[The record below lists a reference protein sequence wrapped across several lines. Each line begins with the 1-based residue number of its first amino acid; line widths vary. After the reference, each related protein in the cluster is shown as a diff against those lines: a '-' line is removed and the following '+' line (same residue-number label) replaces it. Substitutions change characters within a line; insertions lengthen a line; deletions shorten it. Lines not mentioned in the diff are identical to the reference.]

1 MVNKCSSA
9 QNFKKRCGFMLVR
22 REVMMKNSPADG
34 CFNPQKNIYLF
45 KKLLNITKNVNF
57 DNKMN
62 ISDWIHGREIRGKA
76 TFSIVNVKDAFAERP
91 SKSINTELSRQVSRG
106 RVQSVYR
113 GFYVIVPV
121 QYQLKGVI
129 PPVYYVD
136 DLMDYVGKP
145 YYVGLL
151 SAAAMH
157 GATHQRAM
165 KTQVMT
171 VLPRIKASG
180 KNSLLDWSYRQQI
193 PEAFIVKKNA
203 EIGMLCYSGPELTAV
218 DLVQFASHVGG
229 YQRAA
234 TVLAELMDSVN
245 VERMYGLM
253 PFTSVTTIQRLGYLL
268 EHVLLRQNQA
278 DVLFQVL
285 KTQGSW
291 NSILLSNDQNRRAG
305 APANRWHVNGNIDIE
320 VDDL

>member
-1 MVNKCSSA
+1 
-9 QNFKKRCGFMLVR
+9 
-22 REVMMKNSPADG
+22 
-34 CFNPQKNIYLF
+34 
-45 KKLLNITKNVNF
+45 
-57 DNKMN
+57 MN
-62 ISDWIHGREIRGKA
+62 ISDWIHSREIRGRA
-76 TFSIVNVKDAFAERP
+76 TFSIADVKDAFAERP

-129 PPVYYVD
+129 PPAYYVD
-136 DLMDYVGKP
+136 GLMEYVGKP
-145 YYVGLL
+145 YYLGLL

-157 GATHQRAM
+157 GASHQRTM

-180 KNSLLDWSYRQQI
+180 KNSLLDWNYRQEI
-193 PEAFIVKKNA
+193 PEAFVMKKNA
-203 EIGMLCYSGPELTAV
+203 EIGTLRYSGPELTAV

-229 YQRAA
+229 YQRVA
-234 TVLAELMDSVN
+234 TVLAELMDSVDMGK
-245 VERMYGLM
+245 VGELL
-253 PFTSVTTIQRLGYLL
+253 PFTTVATIQRFGYLL
-268 EHVLLRQNQA
+268 EYVLSRQDQA
-278 DVLFQVL
+278 DALFQVL

-291 NSILLSNDQNRRAG
+291 NSILLSNDHDRRAG

>member
-1 MVNKCSSA
+1 
-9 QNFKKRCGFMLVR
+9 
-22 REVMMKNSPADG
+22 MKNSPINA
-34 CFNPQKNIYLF
+34 CVTPRKNIYLF
-45 KKLLNITKNVNF
+45 EKLLYLTKNVDF

-62 ISDWIHGREIRGKA
+62 ISDWIHSREIRGKA
-76 TFSIVNVKDAFAERP
+76 TFSIVDVKDAFAERP

-129 PPVYYVD
+129 PPAYYVD
-136 DLMDYVGKP
+136 GLMDYVGKP

-171 VLPRIKASG
+171 VVPRIKVSG
-180 KNSLLDWSYRQQI
+180 KNSLLDWNYRQEI
-193 PEAFIVKKNA
+193 PEAFVVKKNA
-203 EIGMLCYSGPELTAV
+203 EVGTLRYSGPELTSV

-229 YQRAA
+229 YQRVA
-234 TVLAELMDSVN
+234 TVLAELMDSVDMEK
-245 VERMYGLM
+245 VGELL
-253 PFTSVTTIQRLGYLL
+253 PFTTVATIQRLGYLL
-268 EHVLLRQNQA
+268 ECVLSRQDQA

-285 KTQGSW
+285 STQGAW
-291 NSILLSNDQNRRAG
+291 NSILLSNDQNRRAD

>member
-1 MVNKCSSA
+1 MKKSPVN
-9 QNFKKRCGFMLVR
+9 
-22 REVMMKNSPADG
+22 G
-34 CFNPQKNIYLF
+34 CFTPQKNIYLF
-45 KKLLNITKNVNF
+45 EKLLNLTNSVDF

-62 ISDWIHGREIRGKA
+62 ISDWIHSREIRGKA
-76 TFSIVNVKDAFAERP
+76 TFSIVDVKDAFAERP

-151 SAAAMH
+151 SAAALH
-157 GATHQRAM
+157 GATHQRVM

-171 VLPRIKASG
+171 VVPRIKTSG
-180 KNSLLDWSYRQQI
+180 KNSLLDWNYRQEI
-193 PEAFIVKKNA
+193 PEAFVMKKNA
-203 EIGMLCYSGPELTAV
+203 EIGTLRYSGPELTAV

-229 YQRAA
+229 YQRVA

-245 VERMYGLM
+245 MGKVDELL
-253 PFTSVTTIQRLGYLL
+253 PFTTVATVQRLGYLL
-268 EHVLLRQNQA
+268 ECVLSRQDQA
-278 DVLFQVL
+278 DALFQVL
-285 KTQGSW
+285 KMQGSW
-291 NSILLSNDQNRRAG
+291 NSILLNNDQARREEV
-305 APANRWHVNGNIDIE
+305 PANRWHVNGNIDIE

>member
-1 MVNKCSSA
+1 
-9 QNFKKRCGFMLVR
+9 
-22 REVMMKNSPADG
+22 MKNSPINA
-34 CFNPQKNIYLF
+34 CATPQKNVYLF
-45 KKLLNITKNVNF
+45 KKLLYLTKNVDF
-57 DNKMN
+57 YNKMN
-62 ISDWIHGREIRGKA
+62 ISDWIHSREIRGRA
-76 TFSIVNVKDAFAERP
+76 TFSVADVKDAFAERP

-129 PPVYYVD
+129 PPAYYVD
-136 DLMDYVGKP
+136 GLMDYVGKP
-145 YYVGLL
+145 YYLGLL

-171 VLPRIKASG
+171 VVPRIKASG
-180 KNSLLDWSYRQQI
+180 KNSLLDWNYRQEI
-193 PEAFIVKKNA
+193 PETFVVKKNA
-203 EIGMLCYSGPELTAV
+203 EIGTLRYSGPELTAV

-229 YQRAA
+229 YQRVA
-234 TVLAELMDSVN
+234 TVLAELMDSVDM
-245 VERMYGLM
+245 EKAGELLR
-253 PFTSVTTIQRLGYLL
+253 FTTVATLQRLGYLL
-268 EHVLLRQNQA
+268 ECVLSRQDLA
-278 DVLFQVL
+278 DKLFRVL
-285 KTQGSW
+285 KAQGSW
-291 NSILLSNDQNRRAG
+291 NSILLSNDRDRRAG

>member
-1 MVNKCSSA
+1 
-9 QNFKKRCGFMLVR
+9 
-22 REVMMKNSPADG
+22 MKNSPADG

-45 KKLLNITKNVNF
+45 KKLLNTTKNVNF

-62 ISDWIHGREIRGKA
+62 MSDWIHGREIRGKA

-193 PEAFIVKKNA
+193 PEAFVMKKNA
-203 EIGMLCYSGPELTAV
+203 EIGTLRYSGPELTAV

-229 YQRAA
+229 YQRVA
-234 TVLAELMDSVN
+234 TVLAELMDSVDMGKID
-245 VERMYGLM
+245 ELL
-253 PFTSVTTIQRLGYLL
+253 PFTTVATVQRLGYLL
-268 EHVLLRQNQA
+268 ECVLSRQDQA
-278 DVLFQVL
+278 DALFQVL
-285 KTQGSW
+285 KMQGSW
-291 NSILLSNDQNRRAG
+291 NSILLNNDQARREEV
-305 APANRWHVNGNIDIE
+305 PANRWHVNGNIDIE

>member
-1 MVNKCSSA
+1 MKKSPVN
-9 QNFKKRCGFMLVR
+9 
-22 REVMMKNSPADG
+22 G
-34 CFNPQKNIYLF
+34 CFTLQKNVYLF
-45 KKLLNITKNVNF
+45 EKLLNLTKNVDF

-62 ISDWIHGREIRGKA
+62 ISDWIHSREIRGKA
-76 TFSIVNVKDAFAERP
+76 TFSVVDVKDAFAERP

-121 QYQLKGVI
+121 QYQLKGGI

-151 SAAAMH
+151 SAAALH
-157 GATHQRAM
+157 GATHQRVM

-171 VLPRIKASG
+171 VVPRIKASG

-234 TVLAELMDSVN
+234 TVLAELMDSVD
-245 VERMYGLM
+245 VGRMYGLM

-291 NSILLSNDQNRRAG
+291 NSILLSNDQNRRAD

>member
-1 MVNKCSSA
+1 
-9 QNFKKRCGFMLVR
+9 
-22 REVMMKNSPADG
+22 MKNSPINA
-34 CFNPQKNIYLF
+34 CATPQKNVYLF
-45 KKLLNITKNVNF
+45 KKLLYLTKNVDF
-57 DNKMN
+57 YNKMN
-62 ISDWIHGREIRGKA
+62 ISDWIHSREIRGRA
-76 TFSIVNVKDAFAERP
+76 TFSVADVKDAFAERP

-129 PPVYYVD
+129 PPAYYVD
-136 DLMDYVGKP
+136 GLMEYVGKP
-145 YYVGLL
+145 YYLGLL

-171 VLPRIKASG
+171 VVPRIKAPG
-180 KNSLLDWSYRQQI
+180 KNSLLDWNYRQEI
-193 PEAFIVKKNA
+193 PEAFVVKKNA
-203 EIGMLCYSGPELTAV
+203 EIGTLRYSGPELTAV

-229 YQRAA
+229 YQRVA
-234 TVLAELMDSVN
+234 TVLAELMDSVDM
-245 VERMYGLM
+245 EKAGELLR
-253 PFTSVTTIQRLGYLL
+253 FTTVATIQRFGYLL
-268 EHVLLRQNQA
+268 EYVLSRQDQA
-278 DVLFQVL
+278 DALFQVL

-291 NSILLSNDQNRRAG
+291 NSILLSNDRDRRAG
-305 APANRWHVNGNIDIE
+305 ALANRWHVNGNIDIE

>member
-1 MVNKCSSA
+1 MKSCS
-9 QNFKKRCGFMLVR
+9 V
-22 REVMMKNSPADG
+22 DG
-34 CFNPQKNIYLF
+34 CYSPQKNIYLF
-45 KKLLNITKNVNF
+45 KKLLYLTKNVNF
-57 DNKMN
+57 GNKMN
-62 ISDWIHGREIRGKA
+62 ISDWIRNREIRGKA
-76 TFSIVNVKDAFAERP
+76 TFSVADVKDAFAERP

-129 PPVYYVD
+129 PPAYYVD
-136 DLMDYVGKP
+136 GLMDYVGKP
-145 YYVGLL
+145 YYLGLL

-171 VLPRIKASG
+171 VMPRIKASG
-180 KNSLLDWSYRQQI
+180 KNSLLDWNYRQEI
-193 PEAFIVKKNA
+193 PEAFVVKKNA
-203 EIGMLCYSGPELTAV
+203 EIGTLRYSGPELTAV

-229 YQRAA
+229 YQRVA
-234 TVLAELMDSVN
+234 TVLAELMDSVDM
-245 VERMYGLM
+245 EKAGELLR
-253 PFTSVTTIQRLGYLL
+253 FTTVATIQRLGYLL
-268 EHVLLRQNQA
+268 ERVLSRQDQA
-278 DVLFQVL
+278 DALFRVL
-285 KTQGSW
+285 KAQGTW
-291 NSILLSNDQNRRAG
+291 NSILLSNVQDRREG

>member
-1 MVNKCSSA
+1 MKKSPVGSCFTP
-9 QNFKKRCGFMLVR
+9 QN
-22 REVMMKNSPADG
+22 
-34 CFNPQKNIYLF
+34 NIYLI
-45 KKLLNITKNVNF
+45 KRLSNVANYVNF
-57 DNKMN
+57 CDKMN
-62 ISDWIHGREIRGKA
+62 ITSWIHNREIRGKA
-76 TFSIVNVKDAFAERP
+76 TFSIADVKGAFAERP

-129 PPVYYVD
+129 PPAYYVD
-136 DLMDYVGKP
+136 CLMDYVGKP

-157 GATHQRAM
+157 GATHQRVM

-171 VLPRIKASG
+171 VMPRIKVSG
-180 KNSLLDWSYRQQI
+180 KNSLLDWNYRQKI
-193 PEAFIVKKNA
+193 PEAFVMKKNA
-203 EIGMLCYSGPELTAV
+203 EIGTLRYSGPELTAV

-229 YQRAA
+229 YQRVA
-234 TVLAELMDSVN
+234 TVLAELLDSVDM
-245 VERMYGLM
+245 EKMGELLQ
-253 PFTSVTTIQRLGYLL
+253 FTTVATVQRLGYLL
-268 EHVLLRQNQA
+268 EYVLSRQDQA
-278 DVLFQVL
+278 NALFRIL
-285 KTQGSW
+285 KMQGAW
-291 NSILLSNDQNRRAG
+291 NSILLGNDQNRREG

>member
-1 MVNKCSSA
+1 
-9 QNFKKRCGFMLVR
+9 
-22 REVMMKNSPADG
+22 MKNSPINA
-34 CFNPQKNIYLF
+34 CATPQKNVYLF
-45 KKLLNITKNVNF
+45 KKLLYLTKNVDF
-57 DNKMN
+57 YNKMN
-62 ISDWIHGREIRGKA
+62 ISDWIHSREIRGRA
-76 TFSIVNVKDAFAERP
+76 TFSVADVKDAFAERP

-129 PPVYYVD
+129 PPAYYVD
-136 DLMDYVGKP
+136 GLMEYVGKP
-145 YYVGLL
+145 YYLGLL

-171 VLPRIKASG
+171 VVPRIKAPG
-180 KNSLLDWSYRQQI
+180 KNSLLDWNYRQEI
-193 PEAFIVKKNA
+193 PEAFVVKKNA
-203 EIGMLCYSGPELTAV
+203 EIGTLRYSGPELTAV

-229 YQRAA
+229 YQRVA
-234 TVLAELMDSVN
+234 TVLAELMDSVDM
-245 VERMYGLM
+245 EKAGELLR
-253 PFTSVTTIQRLGYLL
+253 FTTVATIQRLGYLL
-268 EHVLLRQNQA
+268 ECVLSRQDQA
-278 DVLFQVL
+278 DALFQVL
-285 KTQGSW
+285 KAQGTW
-291 NSILLSNDQNRRAG
+291 NSILLSNGQDRRDG

>member
-1 MVNKCSSA
+1 
-9 QNFKKRCGFMLVR
+9 
-22 REVMMKNSPADG
+22 
-34 CFNPQKNIYLF
+34 
-45 KKLLNITKNVNF
+45 
-57 DNKMN
+57 MN
-62 ISDWIHGREIRGKA
+62 ISDWIHSREIRGRA
-76 TFSIVNVKDAFAERP
+76 TFSIADVKDAFAERP

-129 PPVYYVD
+129 PPAYYLN

-145 YYVGLL
+145 YYLGLL

-157 GATHQRAM
+157 GASHQRTM

-171 VLPRIKASG
+171 VVPRIKESG
-180 KNSLLDWSYRQQI
+180 KNSLLDWNYRQEI
-193 PEAFIVKKNA
+193 PEAFVMKKNA
-203 EIGMLCYSGPELTAV
+203 EIGTLRYSGPELTAV

-229 YQRAA
+229 YQRVA
-234 TVLAELMDSVN
+234 TVLAELMDSVDM
-245 VERMYGLM
+245 EKAGELLR
-253 PFTSVTTIQRLGYLL
+253 FTTVATIQRLGYLL
-268 EHVLLRQNQA
+268 ECVLSRQDQA
-278 DVLFQVL
+278 DALFQVL
-285 KTQGSW
+285 KEQGTW
-291 NSILLSNDQNRRAG
+291 NSILLSNGQDRRDG

>member
-1 MVNKCSSA
+1 MKKSPVN
-9 QNFKKRCGFMLVR
+9 
-22 REVMMKNSPADG
+22 G
-34 CFNPQKNIYLF
+34 CFTPQKNIYLF
-45 KKLLNITKNVNF
+45 EKLLNLTNSVDF

-62 ISDWIHGREIRGKA
+62 ISDWIHSREIRGKA
-76 TFSIVNVKDAFAERP
+76 TFSIVDVKDAFAERP

-151 SAAAMH
+151 SAAALH
-157 GATHQRAM
+157 GATHQRVM

-171 VLPRIKASG
+171 VVPRIKASG
-180 KNSLLDWSYRQQI
+180 KNSLLDWNYRQEI
-193 PEAFIVKKNA
+193 PEAFVMKKNA
-203 EIGMLCYSGPELTAV
+203 EIGTLRYSGPELTAV

-229 YQRAA
+229 SACGHGAGRAHGFCGHGEGRRTLAVHNCCDRSA
-234 TVLAELMDSVN
+234 TRLLA
-245 VERMYGLM
+245 
-253 PFTSVTTIQRLGYLL
+253 
-268 EHVLLRQNQA
+268 
-278 DVLFQVL
+278 
-285 KTQGSW
+285 
-291 NSILLSNDQNRRAG
+291 
-305 APANRWHVNGNIDIE
+305 
-320 VDDL
+320 

>member
-1 MVNKCSSA
+1 
-9 QNFKKRCGFMLVR
+9 
-22 REVMMKNSPADG
+22 MMKKSPVNG
-34 CFNPQKNIYLF
+34 CFTPQKNIYLF
-45 KKLLNITKNVNF
+45 EKLLNLTNGVDF

-62 ISDWIHGREIRGKA
+62 ISDWIHSREIRGKA
-76 TFSIVNVKDAFAERP
+76 TFSIVDVKDAFAERP

-193 PEAFIVKKNA
+193 PEAFVMKKNA

-234 TVLAELMDSVN
+234 TVLAELMDSVD
-245 VERMYGLM
+245 VGRMYGLM

-285 KTQGSW
+285 KTQESW
-291 NSILLSNDQNRRAG
+291 NSILLSNDQNRRAD

>member
-1 MVNKCSSA
+1 
-9 QNFKKRCGFMLVR
+9 
-22 REVMMKNSPADG
+22 MKDRFDG
-34 CFNPQKNIYLF
+34 SCFLPQKNVYLF
-45 KKLLNITKNVNF
+45 EKWLNATKIVDFN
-57 DNKMN
+57 NKMN
-62 ISDWIHGREIRGKA
+62 IREWIHSREIRGRA
-76 TFSIVNVKDAFAERP
+76 TFSIADVKDAFAERP

-193 PEAFIVKKNA
+193 PEAFVMKKNA
-203 EIGMLCYSGPELTAV
+203 EIGTLHYSGPELTAV

-229 YQRAA
+229 YQRVT
-234 TVLAELMDSVN
+234 TVLAELMDSVDMGK
-245 VERMYGLM
+245 VDELL
-253 PFTSVTTIQRLGYLL
+253 PFTTVATVQRLGYLL
-268 EHVLLRQNQA
+268 ECVLSRQDQA
-278 DVLFQVL
+278 DALFQVL

-291 NSILLSNDQNRRAG
+291 NSILLSNDQNRRVD

>member
-1 MVNKCSSA
+1 MKKSLVGRRYSS
-9 QNFKKRCGFMLVR
+9 
-22 REVMMKNSPADG
+22 
-34 CFNPQKNIYLF
+34 QKNVFLF
-45 KKLLNITKNVNF
+45 KKWLNTTEIVIF
-57 DNKMN
+57 SNKMN
-62 ISDWIHGREIRGKA
+62 ISDWIHSREIRGRA
-76 TFSIVNVKDAFAERP
+76 TFSIADVKDAFAERP

-129 PPVYYVD
+129 PPAYYLN

-145 YYVGLL
+145 YYLGLL

-171 VLPRIKASG
+171 VVPRIKASG
-180 KNSLLDWSYRQQI
+180 KNSLLDWNYRQEI
-193 PEAFIVKKNA
+193 PEAFVMKKNA
-203 EIGMLCYSGPELTAV
+203 EIGTLRYSGPELTAV

-229 YQRAA
+229 YQRVA
-234 TVLAELMDSVN
+234 TVLAELMDSVDM
-245 VERMYGLM
+245 EKAGELLR
-253 PFTSVTTIQRLGYLL
+253 FTTVATIQRLGYLL
-268 EHVLLRQNQA
+268 ECVLSRQDQA
-278 DVLFQVL
+278 DALFQVL
-285 KTQGSW
+285 KEQGTW
-291 NSILLSNDQNRRAG
+291 NSILLSNVQNRWDG

>member
-1 MVNKCSSA
+1 
-9 QNFKKRCGFMLVR
+9 
-22 REVMMKNSPADG
+22 MKNSPINA
-34 CFNPQKNIYLF
+34 CATPQKNVYLF
-45 KKLLNITKNVNF
+45 KKLLYLTESVDF
-57 DNKMN
+57 CDKMN
-62 ISDWIHGREIRGKA
+62 ISDWIHSREIRGRA
-76 TFSIVNVKDAFAERP
+76 TFSIADVKDAFAERP

-129 PPVYYVD
+129 PPAYYLN

-145 YYVGLL
+145 YYLGLL

-157 GATHQRAM
+157 GASHQRAM

-171 VLPRIKASG
+171 VVPRIKESG
-180 KNSLLDWSYRQQI
+180 KNSLLDWNYRQEI
-193 PEAFIVKKNA
+193 PEAFVVEKNA
-203 EIGMLCYSGPELTAV
+203 EIGTLRYSGPELTAV

-229 YQRAA
+229 YQRVA
-234 TVLAELMDSVN
+234 TVLAELMDSVDM
-245 VERMYGLM
+245 EKMGELLR
-253 PFTSVTTIQRLGYLL
+253 FTTVATIQRLGYLL
-268 EHVLLRQNQA
+268 ECVLSRQDQA
-278 DVLFQVL
+278 DALFQVL
-285 KTQGSW
+285 KEQGTW
-291 NSILLSNDQNRRAG
+291 NSILLSNVQNRRDG